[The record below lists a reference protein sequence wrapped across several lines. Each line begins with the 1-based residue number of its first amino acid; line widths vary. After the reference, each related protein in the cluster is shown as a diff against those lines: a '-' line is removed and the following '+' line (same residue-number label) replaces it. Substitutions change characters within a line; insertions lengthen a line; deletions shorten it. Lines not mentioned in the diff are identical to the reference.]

1 MREADV
7 RAREFVAALGE
18 HNVQVLRECLDWS
31 RDAIDGLASR
41 GVLCGTQAEA
51 ERRTLG

>member
-1 MREADV
+1 V

-18 HNVQVLRECLDWS
+18 HNTHVLREFGWS

-41 GVLCGTQAEA
+41 GVLRGMAPEA
-51 ERRTLG
+51 GRRTLS